1 TSDQPGLS
9 PLSRFLIWIMGYL
22 FNLAGEKVPP
32 SIRPDSISNLDLT
45 SQPPYNGSSIN
56 SHDNHHPDLAPIEE
70 NSPGI
75 NTVSPDL
82 NVAPNS
88 RQPDNGYSTH
98 PISNFHSA
106 LTAIKGRIHGFHA
119 KTPDPEAAASQHP
132 DNGSRGHAQAVH
144 NPHSELAASTENS
157 QASNTASPDLGAS
170 TSWHANSET
179 RHADGNHQSS
189 VALVMKKS
197 SGNSRAQRT
206 SRNIKSLTSFFS
218 RPRMP
223 CLSPSSP
230 MPRSETIQIRQDR
243 HTSLDQ
249 KHIASFYR
257 ALRDAPDE
265 ETLDKAIQALP
276 SLLLNTKRSSPKGPI
291 YATHEEVLTLQY
303 LLSLD
308 LSVRFNLAAA
318 EHISTS
324 VSCDDSHDLPA
335 VLYPLSDVADLI
347 DALCVAGERDT
358 ATHLEMTKAIAYVL
372 DSVMAQVPLVS
383 NLFSGP
389 AKSPLF
395 ALLFVPFFSLP
406 LDPRHQQH
414 VQLRVVNHV
423 YRGFQD
429 MLEGYSVLHRK
440 PEVYSIVYIADQVG
454 LSLLTVEQLNTYD
467 VQSRVP
473 FLLNILPSNLDKE
486 DPNNNQSVS
495 FRWFRSFVELYFSPT
510 TELQL
515 QVVVESVHE
524 VVKFYHRNRSYFSKT
539 RSHNLFATTE
549 FIVGTLKASLNRWK
563 HEKATYWRPVF
574 EACLP
579 ILRHMFPT
587 EQITELYDATDLRWC
602 LQIVIPV
609 LKHIMQMV
617 PFAQLQKDFL
627 LPSDLKDILRSETAN
642 AVLRRV
648 DDSQVKGAELLE
660 IFRSIDPSL

>member
-144 NPHSELAASTENS
+144 NPYSELAAISH
-157 QASNTASPDLGAS
+157 ASNTASPDLEAP
-170 TSWHANSET
+170 
-179 RHADGNHQSS
+179 
-189 VALVMKKS
+189 
-197 SGNSRAQRT
+197 T
-206 SRNIKSLTSFFS
+206 SRGTNHSDQSRLPRTVKESSSSARQVIKSLLGFFS
-218 RPRMP
+218 RLRMP
-223 CLSPSSP
+223 PLRTPSLSSSP
-230 MPRSETIQIRQDR
+230 PILRTETIEIG
-243 HTSLDQ
+243 HAYLDK
-249 KHIASFYR
+249 KHLTSFYC
-257 ALRDAPDE
+257 ALRDITDE

-276 SLLLNTKRSSPKGPI
+276 ALLSNTKRSSPGQPI
-291 YATHEEVLTLQY
+291 DGTHDEVLMLRF

-308 LSVRFNLAAA
+308 LSVKFNLAAA
-318 EHISTS
+318 EHISAS
-324 VSCDDSHDLPA
+324 VCFDYSHKLPA
-335 VLYPLSDVADLI
+335 IFYPSSDVADLI
-347 DALCVAGERDT
+347 DALCFAGQRDT
-358 ATHLEMTKAIAYVL
+358 ATHHRMTETIFHL
-372 DSVMAQVPLVS
+372 LTSIMAQADDFFSQAVPA
-383 NLFSGP
+383 NM
-389 AKSPLF
+389 KSPLF
-395 ALLFVPFFSLP
+395 ALLYVPFFRLP
-406 LDPRHQQH
+406 LHPRHQQH
-414 VQLRVVNHV
+414 VQLQVVNHV
-423 YRGFQD
+423 YRHLQDSLAEDYENIFQPRSFFLFHIRSQ
-429 MLEGYSVLHRK
+429 MGNKIKTLIPLELWSM
-440 PEVYSIVYIADQVG
+440 
-454 LSLLTVEQLNTYD
+454 YD

-473 FLLNILPSNLDKE
+473 FFLNILPINLEKE
-486 DPNNNQSVS
+486 NPSHTQSIS
-495 FRWFRSFVELYFSPT
+495 FIWFQSFIRLCCSQLAELP
-510 TELQL
+510 L
-515 QVVVESVHE
+515 QVVVGSVHE
-524 VVKFYHRNRSYFSKT
+524 VVQYYRRTRPYFSKT
-539 RSHNLFATTE
+539 RSRNLFATIE
-549 FIVGTLKASLNRWK
+549 FIIDTLETSLAYRNSERASDWLS
-563 HEKATYWRPVF
+563 VF
-574 EACLP
+574 EACLL
-579 ILRHMFPT
+579 IIRDIFPT
-587 EQITELYDATDLRWC
+587 EQIMELHDATDLRGC
-602 LQIVIPV
+602 LRIVIPI

-617 PFAQLQKDFL
+617 PFAQLQDDFL

-660 IFRSIDPSL
+660 ICRSIDPSL